1 MNLERYKT
9 EFSKKAVQAGYSQQN
24 IDRCLD
30 YAQILHGN
38 NVPILFTVEHFSRL
52 VGYKSSYLNKA
63 AAFSDYFY
71 RNFEIVKNNGA
82 KRSISEPLPSLKE
95 IQYWILHNI
104 LQKIE
109 VSPFAK
115 AYKRKVKLTENVRF
129 HKNQKKVFALDLK
142 DFFTSIKA
150 TDIHQIFRKIGYSE
164 SVSNLFAKLCCKNGN
179 LPQGA
184 PTSPYLSNIF
194 FKPLD
199 SIISD
204 YCKLHAIRYTRYA
217 DDLSFSGDFDE
228 KELHVLLAYVL
239 EKSGLAL
246 NREKTKLM
254 TQNTRQTITGVVVNN
269 KPQVVFHK
277 RNALRN
283 TMYFIQRFG
292 LNEHIRHEKIKQ
304 KNYLEHLL
312 GKINFVLHINPSDAE
327 FLEYKTLL
335 INYKVLN
342 GDPKIGVK
350 APLIAEV
357 D

>member
-129 HKNQKKVFALDLK
+129 HKNQKKVFAMDLK
-142 DFFTSIKA
+142 DFFML
-150 TDIHQIFRKIGYSE
+150 
-164 SVSNLFAKLCCKNGN
+164 V
-179 LPQGA
+179 
-184 PTSPYLSNIF
+184 
-194 FKPLD
+194 
-199 SIISD
+199 
-204 YCKLHAIRYTRYA
+204 
-217 DDLSFSGDFDE
+217 
-228 KELHVLLAYVL
+228 YV
-239 EKSGLAL
+239 K
-246 NREKTKLM
+246 
-254 TQNTRQTITGVVVNN
+254 
-269 KPQVVFHK
+269 
-277 RNALRN
+277 
-283 TMYFIQRFG
+283 Y
-292 LNEHIRHEKIKQ
+292 
-304 KNYLEHLL
+304 
-312 GKINFVLHINPSDAE
+312 
-327 FLEYKTLL
+327 
-335 INYKVLN
+335 
-342 GDPKIGVK
+342 
-350 APLIAEV
+350 
-357 D
+357 

>member
-9 EFSKKAVQAGYSQQN
+9 EFSKKALQIGYSQQK
-24 IDRCLD
+24 IDKCMD
-30 YAQILHGN
+30 YAQILFGN
-38 NVPILFTVEHFSRL
+38 NVPIIFTEEHFSKL
-52 VGYKSSYLNKA
+52 VGYRLSYLKKA
-63 AAFSDYFY
+63 ATFPDYYY
-71 RNFEIVKNNGA
+71 RNFEIVKNNGS

-95 IQYWILHNI
+95 IHYWILHNI
-104 LQKIE
+104 LEKIE

-115 AYKRKVKLTENVRF
+115 AYRRKVKLTENVRF
-129 HKNQKKVFALDLK
+129 HKNQKKVYALDLK
-142 DFFTSIKA
+142 DFFTSIKT

-164 SVSNLFAKLCCKNGN
+164 SVSNLLAKLCCKNGN

-199 SIISD
+199 SAISD
-204 YCKLHAIRYTRYA
+204 YCKLHSIRYTRYA
-217 DDLSFSGDFDE
+217 DDLSFSGNFDE
-228 KELHVLLAYVL
+228 KELYTLLAYVL
-239 EKSGLAL
+239 EKSGLTL

-283 TMYFIQRFG
+283 AMYYIQRFG

-342 GDPKIGVK
+342 GGQKIGVK
-350 APLIAEV
+350 AGLAAEIH
-357 D
+357 